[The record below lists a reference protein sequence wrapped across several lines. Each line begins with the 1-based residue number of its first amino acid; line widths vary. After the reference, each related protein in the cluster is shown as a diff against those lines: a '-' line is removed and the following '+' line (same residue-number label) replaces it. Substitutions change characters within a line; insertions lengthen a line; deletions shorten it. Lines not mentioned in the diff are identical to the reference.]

1 MKSENLTRE
10 EEGLSYVMWRR
21 LSHTMLQVTVLY
33 ALEKGMNR
41 MYRLR
46 TIRERVRKRLYL
58 IMTGIFFLLASTTIA
73 GTEEQTFGYTYQR
86 ADGNRFVRGKGNL
99 PNISHVDVHLDGRP
113 VWLVAASDDDA
124 VIWVAVLE
132 NGETRAFRTS
142 GTAVD
147 PIDIEPSKLPGGT
160 PPLLIVRRGKPRLL
174 EPASRSEAADSHP
187 VILPQSGKTAVL
199 YNDGRLMLRNGNQKR
214 FSIDALPDARLIFD
228 ERERVLLLTGRTQAY
243 RHGVLGDTIE
253 AQSITLITTYP
264 DSSAA
269 RIIELTSGSVIESTA
284 PIWSDLNGDGER
296 EIILTVSDR
305 HKGSRFMVYN
315 EDGALIASGPAV
327 GKGFRW
333 RHQIAVAPFGPQDEM
348 ELVGVR
354 TPHIGGVV
362 EFFRLE
368 GEELRRTAHIAGFSS
383 HIMGLRN
390 LDMSAAGDFDGDGR
404 IELLVPL
411 QTLDSLAAVRHT
423 EKGAQRVW
431 ELPLQGKL
439 STNLAA
445 ATLTDG
451 SITVGVGIEEGTLRL
466 WLQQ

>member
-1 MKSENLTRE
+1 MFH
-10 EEGLSYVMWRR
+10 G
-21 LSHTMLQVTVLY
+21 TVQY
-33 ALEKGMNR
+33 ALDKGMNR
-41 MYRLR
+41 MCKLR

-58 IMTGIFFLLASTTIA
+58 IITGIIFLWSSTPMA
-73 GTEEQTFGYTYQR
+73 GSEALSFGYTYQR
-86 ADGNRFVRGKGNL
+86 ADGNRFIVGKGNL
-99 PNISHVDVHLDGRP
+99 PYISPIDIRLDGRP

-142 GTAVD
+142 GSAVD
-147 PIDIEPSKLPGGT
+147 PIDIEPSKLPRII
-160 PPLLIVRRGKPRLL
+160 PPLLIVQQGKPRLL
-174 EPASRSEAADSHP
+174 EPAFRSEAADSHP
-187 VILPQSGKTAVL
+187 VFLPQTGKTAVL
-199 YNDGRLMLRNGNQKR
+199 FSDGRLILRNGSR
-214 FSIDALPDARLIFD
+214 EGFSIDALPDARLIFD

-253 AQSITLITTYP
+253 AQSVTLITTYP

-269 RIIELTSGSVIESTA
+269 RIIELTRGSVIESTA
-284 PIWSDLNGDGER
+284 PIWSDLDGDGVR
-296 EIILTVSDR
+296 EIILTVSDKS
-305 HKGSRFMVYN
+305 KGSRFMVYN
-315 EDGALIASGPAV
+315 EDGALTASGPAV

-333 RHQIAVAPFGPQDEM
+333 RHQIAVAPFGPKGEL

-368 GEELRRTAHIAGFSS
+368 GEKLRRTAHIEGFSS

-390 LDMSAAGDFDGDGR
+390 LDMAAAGDFDGDGR
-404 IELLVPL
+404 VELLVPL
-411 QTLDSLAAVRHT
+411 QSLDSLAAVRHT

-431 ELPLQGKL
+431 ELPLKGKL

-445 ATLTDG
+445 VTSTDG
-451 SITVGVGIEEGTLRL
+451 IIAVGVGSEEGILRL
-466 WLQQ
+466 WLQD